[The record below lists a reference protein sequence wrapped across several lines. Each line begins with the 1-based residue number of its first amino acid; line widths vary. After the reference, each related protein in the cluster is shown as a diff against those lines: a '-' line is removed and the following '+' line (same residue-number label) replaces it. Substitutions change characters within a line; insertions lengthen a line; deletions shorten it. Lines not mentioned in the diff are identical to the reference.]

1 MDAPSETGPALDER
15 KEAPVGIF
23 DDIKGQVDANEA
35 QVEAVID
42 QAGDFINEKTG
53 GQHADKVE
61 QATDFLKDNIG
72 AANDA
77 PQA

>member
-1 MDAPSETGPALDER
+1 M
-15 KEAPVGIF
+15 GIF

-53 GQHADKVE
+53 GQYADKVE

-72 AANDA
+72 EANA
-77 PQA
+77 PEA

>member
-1 MDAPSETGPALDER
+1 M
-15 KEAPVGIF
+15 GIF

-42 QAGDFINEKTG
+42 KAGDFINEKTG

-72 AANDA
+72 APNAPEQ

>member
-1 MDAPSETGPALDER
+1 M
-15 KEAPVGIF
+15 GIF
-23 DDIKGQVDANEA
+23 DDIKGHVDANEA
-35 QVEAVID
+35 QIEAVID

-72 AANDA
+72 APNAPEQ

>member
-1 MDAPSETGPALDER
+1 M
-15 KEAPVGIF
+15 GIF
-23 DDIKGQVDANEA
+23 DDIKGKADANEA
-35 QVEAVID
+35 NVEAVVD

-72 AANDA
+72 APNADA
-77 PQA
+77 PQQPQV